1 MYTPGWHP
9 IIPMLKAEDKEIIIS
24 GYGIFKDD
32 KLAHTITIP
41 EIRIL
46 SILSGM
52 PSSGGWTYQITY
64 NGNIPCTASVRMKN
78 TANIKVSRDNEGYH
92 IDVSIKSKG
101 MLEDLVPNINYHTI
115 DNALF
120 DKENLL
126 ENEKLIEKIASGYE
140 ELLKR
145 EADALIHKAQN
156 EFKMDIFNWVK
167 YAQAKWRKD
176 IDSIDWDDCFSN
188 IDVNVNVNANI
199 DYIGEET

>member
-9 IIPMLKAEDKEIIIS
+9 IIPMLKAKGKEIIIS

-41 EIRIL
+41 EVRIL
-46 SILSGM
+46 SILSDM
-52 PSSGGWTYQITY
+52 PSAGEWTYPITC
-64 NGNIPCTASVRMKN
+64 NGKIPCTVTVRMKN

-92 IDVSIKSKG
+92 IDVSIKSRG

-115 DNALF
+115 DNALS

-126 ENEKLIEKIASGYE
+126 ENEAIIEEIERGYE

-176 IDSIDWDDCFSN
+176 IDSIDWDEYFSRM
-188 IDVNVNVNANI
+188 DVNVNVKANV